1 MSDVN
6 RQSVVATSAL
16 LAVVLVV
23 VHVGFAVV
31 DPELRFF
38 MGDSESYFHAA
49 ITEWIPPDRSWLY
62 PLLMRWLV
70 LPWHTPL
77 ALLVV
82 QSLASIAVALI
93 AFGILARSFRLHI
106 RIAALAAFLVGMG
119 PELVFY
125 ERMMMAESF
134 GMLALACML
143 AVGFAYL
150 RRGNWLW
157 LPVLAALS
165 LVVVCLRMSLLPVAL
180 CFVVL
185 PPLVRWI
192 GIGERSLRA
201 VVVVVGHVLLIFLMT
216 AALHLSY
223 QHLYGRLTG
232 VEPGYIAYGGSFRLT
247 LLLPLA
253 QPEDLVGTGL
263 PPDFFSGFPLM
274 ANPRERESQLWSDTG
289 VTAALTEKLGV
300 EGRERAARQIA
311 TNILRRD
318 PLGVAWLGWQT
329 MRDYFDPG
337 ITWQRMQ
344 DDLGT
349 VPVSPNMVLDL
360 GQHLGYTGDGQPDLD
375 SPSARYFGASSGWLT
390 FCLFSVGPLALVM
403 LLLNW
408 RYRERRPAALL
419 LALTALGVVAGQVL
433 FSHIVSFRYLMP
445 FPFFFWLCAAAA
457 MAGWLRLIRQE
468 TAFVASDNPVKA

>member
-6 RQSVVATSAL
+6 RQSVVATTAL

-77 ALLVV
+77 ALLIV
-82 QSLASIAVALI
+82 QSLASIAAALM
-93 AFGILARSFRLHI
+93 AFGVLARSFRLDI

-157 LPVLAALS
+157 LPALAALS

-192 GIGERSLRA
+192 GVGERSLRA
-201 VVVVVGHVLLIFLMT
+201 VLVVVGHVILVCLVT
-216 AALHLSY
+216 ATLHLSY
-223 QHLYGRLTG
+223 QHLYGRLTSS
-232 VEPGYIAYGGSFRLT
+232 EPAYIANGGTFRLT
-247 LLLPLA
+247 LLLPLVE
-253 QPEDLVGTGL
+253 PEDLVGTNL
-263 PPDFFSGFPLM
+263 PATFFERFP
-274 ANPRERESQLWSDTG
+274 AAAIPRERETQLWSEAG
-289 VTAALTEKLGV
+289 AITAMTNELGIA
-300 EGRERAARQIA
+300 GRERAAQQISA
-311 TNILRRD
+311 HILRRD
-318 PLGVAWLGWQT
+318 PLGVALLGWQT
-329 MRDYFDPG
+329 TQDYFDAAIAGP
-337 ITWQRMQ
+337 RMQ
-344 DDLGT
+344 DDVGT

-360 GQHLGYTGDGQPDLD
+360 RQNLGYSGNGQPDLG
-375 SPSARYFGASSGWLT
+375 SPTARYFAASGGWLT
-390 FCLFSVGPLALVM
+390 FCLFALAPLAVLM

-408 RYRERRPAALL
+408 RVRERRPALLL
-419 LALTALGVVAGQVL
+419 LASTAIGLVAGQVL
-433 FSHIVSFRYLMP
+433 FSHIVSFRYLLP
-445 FPFFFWLCAAAA
+445 FPFFFWLCASATI
-457 MAGWLRLIRQE
+457 AGWPGKKR
-468 TAFVASDNPVKA
+468 FVSSVDPVKA